1 MLVRNPKMIDPYV
14 LLDVADLSL
23 HNLPAEILDIDN
35 LVQWNITLPLKL
47 GLR

>member
-14 LLDVADLSL
+14 LLDVADLGL

-35 LVQWNITLPLKL
+35 LDAVKHYFTTKA
-47 GLR
+47 